1 MKLEQRIQAMV
12 AGYEQLA
19 SSIMPQPSSEVT
31 KSPQKLEWA
40 KQEGY
45 QPEYDPNS
53 DNVTWTQKP
62 KPAYQQNHLM
72 NLQGSMSP
80 ERLQESFP
88 AFGWKAQHADP
99 VLQEII
105 QKALNGDIT
114 TQRAKELVYQMA
126 LSSFKEAWAE
136 GKPDGSA
143 KNAANFEQ
151 AIDKTS
157 TTNKAAGK

>member
-1 MKLEQRIQAMV
+1 MKLEKKISAMV

-19 SSIMPQPSSEVT
+19 ASIMAQPQDDVV
-31 KSPQKLEWA
+31 KSPEKLEWA

-53 DNVTWTQKP
+53 DSITWTQKP

-88 AFGWKAQHADP
+88 AFGWKAKHADP

-114 TQRAKELVYQMA
+114 TQRAKELAYQMA

-136 GKPDGSA
+136 GKPTGSA
-143 KNAANFEQ
+143 KDAANFDQ
-151 AIDKTS
+151 AMEKTS
-157 TTNKAAGK
+157 TTNKAAGE